1 MSRKQKYI
9 IITLVPK
16 LLYKSFTPQ
25 ILKKKCFGK
34 YKNDKFIISQA
45 KTKAQSRN
53 ISDYE
58 NKSKEDLKKALSKSE
73 TKPKIEI
80 KVNKKKLKKLRRD
93 LDELR
98 HTFSN
103 KDEIR
108 EYRKV
113 FYEAKKYELFE
124 SETDKTNNNLTK
136 FKKSVKSKKFHADID
151 SVDYENLNNF
161 DNSYNFADDDKYRAI
176 GSIRT
181 LFKELD
187 RDYKPIRTDGGFA
200 GRNNNY
206 IEYTSKGER
215 YESLFLLPKEYLDVI
230 RPYLKILVNNLKPT
244 TELNNN
250 NDNNN
255 SNNNN
260 NKNNNDNNNNNEDDR
275 TEWKIQLVIQ
285 NNFISDKT
293 FEDTCT
299 IYSASR
305 PLEIFM
311 GSDIENAIDKLFN
324 TI

>member
-25 ILKKKCFGK
+25 IFKKK
-34 YKNDKFIISQA
+34 NVLVNIRMINLSLDKLRLI
-45 KTKAQSRN
+45 AQSRN

-58 NKSKEDLKKALSKSE
+58 NKSKEDLKKALSKPE

-124 SETDKTNNNLTK
+124 SEPDKTNNNLTK

-151 SVDYENLNNF
+151 SVDYENLKNF
-161 DNSYNFADDDKYRAI
+161 DNSYNFAEMI
-176 GSIRT
+176 NT
-181 LFKELD
+181 EQLVVLEH
-187 RDYKPIRTDGGFA
+187 
-200 GRNNNY
+200 
-206 IEYTSKGER
+206 
-215 YESLFLLPKEYLDVI
+215 
-230 RPYLKILVNNLKPT
+230 YLKSLI
-244 TELNNN
+244 
-250 NDNNN
+250 
-255 SNNNN
+255 
-260 NKNNNDNNNNNEDDR
+260 
-275 TEWKIQLVIQ
+275 
-285 NNFISDKT
+285 
-293 FEDTCT
+293 
-299 IYSASR
+299 
-305 PLEIFM
+305 EIT
-311 GSDIENAIDKLFN
+311 NQ
-324 TI
+324 

>member
-1 MSRKQKYI
+1 MGRKQKYI

-25 ILKKKCFGK
+25 IFEKK
-34 YKNDKFIISQA
+34 NVLVNIRMINLSLDKLRLI
-45 KTKAQSRN
+45 AQSRN

-151 SVDYENLNNF
+151 SVDYENLKNF
-161 DNSYNFADDDKYRAI
+161 DNSYNFAEMI
-176 GSIRT
+176 NT
-181 LFKELD
+181 EQLVVLEH
-187 RDYKPIRTDGGFA
+187 
-200 GRNNNY
+200 
-206 IEYTSKGER
+206 
-215 YESLFLLPKEYLDVI
+215 
-230 RPYLKILVNNLKPT
+230 YLKSLI
-244 TELNNN
+244 
-250 NDNNN
+250 
-255 SNNNN
+255 
-260 NKNNNDNNNNNEDDR
+260 
-275 TEWKIQLVIQ
+275 
-285 NNFISDKT
+285 
-293 FEDTCT
+293 
-299 IYSASR
+299 
-305 PLEIFM
+305 EI
-311 GSDIENAIDKLFN
+311 ITNQ
-324 TI
+324 